1 MNNWHFQRS
10 VALTDVHR
18 KVQALPIKEPK
29 KDDVAMLIS
38 VRNCSSTYIA
48 SCSWGSEIVSQLL
61 ASVSWAEA
69 HS

>member
-1 MNNWHFQRS
+1 MNTWHFQRS

-48 SCSWGSEIVSQLL
+48 SYSCGSNLVSHFLQ
-61 ASVSWAEA
+61 V
-69 HS
+69 